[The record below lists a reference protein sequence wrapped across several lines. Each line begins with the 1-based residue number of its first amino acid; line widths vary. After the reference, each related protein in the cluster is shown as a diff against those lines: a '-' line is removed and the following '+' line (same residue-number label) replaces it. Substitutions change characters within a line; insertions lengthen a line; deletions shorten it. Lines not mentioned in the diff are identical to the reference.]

1 MPYIGKVARLHLDP
15 AITELETRIT
25 SAGDLNYAI
34 TRLAV
39 LILQRGVTDYAR
51 GPNYAQMSNIHGV
64 LADVAAEFY
73 RRVMAPYEDMKM
85 KENGDVYGPYHKQ
98 SDK

>member
-1 MPYIGKVARLHLDP
+1 MPYINKTARQRIDP
-15 AITELETRIT
+15 AIKDLAGRIE
-25 SAGDLNYAI
+25 SMGDLNYAI

-39 LILQRGVTDYAR
+39 EKMNGGTQITYAS
-51 GPNYAQMSNIHGV
+51 MSAIHGV

-73 RRVMAPYEDMKM
+73 RRMMAPYEDTKL
-85 KENGDVYGPYHKQ
+85 KEHGDVYQPYSKQ